1 MGAYKECVASF
12 HAFKKREY
20 EAYTKEQATTPTST
34 TSLTTTKTT
43 KIAIRKAIRQW
54 ASYQVIKQLE
64 KEPKEI
70 KATSTTST
78 ITPIITT
85 KKHATT
91 RSCVEITRTTTKSES
106 TTKSTKNLAIDH
118 AFRV

>member
-1 MGAYKECVASF
+1 MLRKKRVSKKGEL
-12 HAFKKREY
+12 AFKKREY
-20 EAYTKEQATTPTST
+20 EANKKEQATTPTST
-34 TSLTTTKTT
+34 TSLKTT
-43 KIAIRKAIRQW
+43 KISIRKAIRQW

-78 ITPIITT
+78 INPIITT